1 MLLARV
7 HSLVHSDDVA
17 QTDMNDK
24 STKDTLSG
32 AISLRHS
39 TGLLG
44 EYAGTGR
51 LWDLATG
58 CMSVTAYY
66 LSRDILGNTDQ
77 DVADRARA
85 DVLTRVAALR
95 HSIRL
100 PGGHAKKSR
109 LWDLTSLR
117 IQVTEYH
124 LDRGFLLTTP
134 PDISGGAPSGWLWTD
149 RPDLVR
155 LTESDLSAS
164 GGRKSIPRND
174 KRFRKYMLAY
184 NRPDVVMAWI
194 YDPQR
199 YKELTGRMEFVR
211 RHRQRQTNQHRP
223 VGLRPGHTGGDE
235 RRNPPY
241 VRPRL
246 ADRSRGMGIRCRPE
260 ATRARR
266 YTGNS

>member
-1 MLLARV
+1 MP
-7 HSLVHSDDVA
+7 
-17 QTDMNDK
+17 
-24 STKDTLSG
+24 
-32 AISLRHS
+32 
-39 TGLLG
+39 
-44 EYAGTGR
+44 
-51 LWDLATG
+51 
-58 CMSVTAYY
+58 VTAYY
-66 LSRDILGNTDQ
+66 LGRDFLGNTDQ

-85 DVLTRVAALR
+85 DILTRVATLR
-95 HSIRL
+95 HSIR
-100 PGGHAKKSR
+100 PVGKHVKKSR
-109 LWDLTSLR
+109 LWDLAPLR
-117 IQVTEYH
+117 VWVTEYH
-124 LDRGFLLTTP
+124 LDRGFLFTTP
-134 PDISGGAPSGWLWTD
+134 PDVVGGAPSGWLWTD
-149 RPDLVR
+149 RPDLVH

-211 RHRQRQTNQHRP
+211 RHRQRQKNQHRP

-246 ADRSRGMGIRCRPE
+246 ADGSRGMGIRCRPE
-260 ATRARR
+260 VTRARR
-266 YTGNS
+266 YTENT